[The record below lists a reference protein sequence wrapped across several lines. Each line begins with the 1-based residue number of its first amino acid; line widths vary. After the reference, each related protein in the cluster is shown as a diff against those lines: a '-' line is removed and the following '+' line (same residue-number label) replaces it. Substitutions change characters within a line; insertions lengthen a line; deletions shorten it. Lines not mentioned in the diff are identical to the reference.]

1 MLSSGWMKDSLANFV
16 RALAVLLLFVPAPL
30 MVIDIPPAYADT
42 GAQVVA
48 SEPAVMVPEAAEEDE
63 EDPWTARFLAPA
75 SVLIGV
81 VVVGAAASYYI
92 VRVRGRYRVV

>member
-1 MLSSGWMKDSLANFV
+1 MKQSLANFV

-30 MVIDIPPAYADT
+30 AVVGAPAAYAD
-42 GAQVVA
+42 AEVVA
-48 SEPAVMVPEAAEEDE
+48 AEPAVVVPEEVEADE

-75 SVLIGV
+75 VAVLGAIVIGASV
-81 VVVGAAASYYI
+81 SYYV